1 MICCMAPA
9 LIDAIHL
16 MPDDSAA
23 GLVRQ
28 VGVPRKHIRILS
40 ELLTVGPCDVDPER
54 HVALRRAWNSEES
67 REPFGLDDLRAA
79 VADELPVI
87 VWATRAYAD
96 LVWLWWVLDG
106 VGRLGLL
113 PRPVYVARP
122 RLDHPLS
129 TVGGATV
136 EEALAALADAHP
148 LQEDELREGA
158 KLWKQYAS
166 PVPLAFDE
174 ARRSGSLVFPELRES
189 AELHGS
195 WFPRFE
201 GGHLRLAE
209 HDERLLGCLTDR
221 WLTTRELIFEMP
233 GHERLLWPFGG
244 FVPVRRLRAWA
255 AHGAVAREA
264 RSHDSFLEQDAF
276 RCTDRTQALL
286 ERGLEGMDDAP
297 PFYVGGCR
305 LYDPA
310 APWVRVAGESGW
322 KLARYQWPNSST

>member
-1 MICCMAPA
+1 MAPA
-9 LIDAIHL
+9 FIDAIHL
-16 MPDDSAA
+16 MPEDPAA

-28 VGVPRKHIRILS
+28 VGVPRKHIRVLS
-40 ELLTVGPCDVDPER
+40 ELLTIGPCDVDPER
-54 HVALRRAWNSEES
+54 HVGLRRAWNAEES
-67 REPFGLDDLRAA
+67 RETFGLDELRTA
-79 VADELPVI
+79 VAGEQPVV

-113 PRPVYVARP
+113 PRPVFVARP

-136 EEALAALADAHP
+136 EEALAALAALHP
-148 LQEDELREGA
+148 LQEDELREGTE
-158 KLWKQYAS
+158 LWKQYAS

-174 ARRSGSLVFPELRES
+174 ARRSGSLVFPELHES
-189 AELHGS
+189 AELHGA

-221 WLTTRELIFEMP
+221 PLTTRELISEMP

-276 RCTDRTQALL
+276 RRTAKTQALL
-286 ERGLEGMDDAP
+286 AHGLDGVADAP

-310 APWVRVAGESGW
+310 APWVRVADESGW
-322 KLARYQWPNSST
+322 RLARYQDPSSRT

>member
-1 MICCMAPA
+1 MAPN
-9 LIDAIHL
+9 LIEAIHL
-16 MPDDSAA
+16 VSSDSAA
-23 GLVRQ
+23 GHVRR

-40 ELLTVGPCDVDPER
+40 ELLTIGPCDVEPER
-54 HVALRRAWNSEES
+54 HVALRRTWNAEES
-67 REPFGLDDLRAA
+67 RETFGLDDLRAA
-79 VADELPVI
+79 VAGELPVI

-106 VGRLGLL
+106 LRRFGPL
-113 PRPVYVARP
+113 PQPMFLARP
-122 RLDHPLS
+122 RLDHPLL

-148 LQEDELREGA
+148 LQDDELREGA
-158 KLWKQYAS
+158 ELWKLYAS

-174 ARRSGSLVFPELRES
+174 ARRRGSPVFPELRES
-189 AELHGS
+189 AELHGT
-195 WFPRFE
+195 WFPRFD

-209 HDERLLGCLTDR
+209 HDELLLGCLTDR
-221 WLTTRELIFEMP
+221 WLTMREFIFKVP
-233 GHERLLWPFGG
+233 GHARLLWPFGG

-255 AHGAVAREA
+255 AHGAIAREA

-276 RCTDRTQALL
+276 QRTNRTRALL
-286 ERGLEGMDDAP
+286 VHGLERMDDAP

-310 APWVRVAGESGW
+310 APWVRVTDGSGW
-322 KLARYQWPNSST
+322 QLARYQDPTPRM